1 MMFKDILK
9 NIDDQILKGLILKVK
24 NESRKKEILWS
35 DLRVFLKDLKDYDEE
50 VFIKV
55 LDQII
60 ERKYR

>member
-1 MMFKDILK
+1 MFKDILK